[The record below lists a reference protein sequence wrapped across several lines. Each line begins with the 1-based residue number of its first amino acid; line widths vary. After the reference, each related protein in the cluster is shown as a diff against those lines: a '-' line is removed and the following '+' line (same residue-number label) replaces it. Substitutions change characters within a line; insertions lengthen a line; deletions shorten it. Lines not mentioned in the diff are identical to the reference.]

1 MRSDIVRNLVI
12 ILVGVLLVFMNESTM
27 PLLIRV
33 VGVLFFVPAFI
44 SLAGIMFVR
53 QSGGMLSFS
62 VVVNIGSMALGLWLL
77 FSPEVFEDI
86 FFKLLAVVVLAAS
99 FYRLYFLYRRRKSS
113 SVSWRMALSP
123 LLMALASIV
132 LFANPFA
139 TVSMLAFLL
148 GLCLVFMGFSDI
160 FLLMLLGDRGRE
172 GVPRNGNG

>member
-62 VVVNIGSMALGLWLL
+62 IVVNIGSMALGLWLL

-86 FFKLLAVVVLAAS
+86 FFKLLAVVVLSAS

-113 SVSWRMALSP
+113 LVSWRMALSP